1 MDTCSDHPIRG
12 HEHAIRT
19 LLRNEKW
26 DELSP
31 RASFQASFRN
41 TGAMQPLPSVMLLDL
56 DDTILDDT
64 GARDECWRVV
74 CNEAAEARPSL
85 DSSALL
91 REVERVRDHFWSDPD
106 RHREWRPKMR
116 EAWGRI
122 ASEALANLGIDDP
135 TFGAVIGDRHF
146 ELRDA
151 AIAPLPGAVEALH
164 QLRSLGVTL
173 GLLTN
178 GGSEGQRAKIERFA
192 LATHFD
198 YIGIEGEVGHGKPH
212 RASYESALRNLGATP
227 NDTWMF
233 GDNLEWDVSGAQA
246 VGIYGIWLDKY
257 GHGLPSDTTAQP
269 DRIIRALAELVPIN
283 TVELDQQRPN

>member
-1 MDTCSDHPIRG
+1 MIAARFCGRSSGCAIIFGATPIATGNGGRRCARLG
-12 HEHAIRT
+12 GGS
-19 LLRNEKW
+19 LLRHSRI
-26 DELSP
+26 L
-31 RASFQASFRN
+31 AS
-41 TGAMQPLPSVMLLDL
+41 
-56 DDTILDDT
+56 TI
-64 GARDECWRVV
+64 
-74 CNEAAEARPSL
+74 RPS
-85 DSSALL
+85 A
-91 REVERVRDHFWSDPD
+91 R
-106 RHREWRPKMR
+106 
-116 EAWGRI
+116 
-122 ASEALANLGIDDP
+122 
-135 TFGAVIGDRHF
+135 VIGDRHF

-227 NDTWMF
+227 NDTWMV

-283 TVELDQQRPN
+283 TVELDQQPPN